1 MLLLLRLGTTG
12 TNPDGKGRGPR
23 ITGSARRPVVTA
35 SVKRPTV
42 TAR

>member
-12 TNPDGKGRGPR
+12 TNPQGAGRPVVVAA
-23 ITGSARRPVVTA
+23 SAPRPVVTA
-35 SVKRPTV
+35 SAKRPTV